1 MTTISN
7 TPINL
12 NPLGAN
18 GYKFSIDKIPGIQYF
33 CQEIA
38 LPAISLGEATQAT
51 PFSQIALPGDQVT
64 YDPLN
69 IDFLID
75 TQMANYTAIHNWIIG
90 LGFPIDHS
98 QYSTFIKAN
107 SQTGLT
113 NNAKAYSDGLL
124 QILDGFNSPVRTIQF
139 VDMVPQSL
147 EALTFTS
154 TSQDVVYLVGRATFR
169 YTYYKFI

>member
-1 MTTISN
+1 MATIST

-18 GYKFSIDKIPGIQYF
+18 GYKFSIDKIPGMQYF

-38 LPAISLGEATQAT
+38 LPSITLGEATQAT
-51 PFSQIALPGDQVT
+51 PLSMIALPGDQVT
-64 YDPLN
+64 YDPLTV
-69 IDFLID
+69 DFLID
-75 TQMANYTAIHNWIIG
+75 SKMANYTAIHDWITG
-90 LGFPIDHS
+90 LGFPIDHT
-98 QYSTFIKAN
+98 QYSNFTALN
-107 SQTGLT
+107 SQPSLT
-113 NNAKAYSDGLL
+113 DSAKAYSDGTL